1 MPQIEDWQNRPLS
14 AVYPIILWDSGYL
27 CNIKLLTYDLWIEI
41 IPEQ

>member
-1 MPQIEDWQNRPLS
+1 MALRAMLSRPLCLQS
-14 AVYPIILWDSGYL
+14 ATISLWDSGYL